1 MKFNHINNKIET
13 DTMTKTIIA
22 LTCFTT
28 LLSTTALAAVSP
40 EDAARLGKDLTP
52 LGAERAG
59 NADGSIPEWDPGKTV
74 IPPNFVPGSDNYVS
88 PYPDEKPLY
97 TGDVNNW
104 QEYTDVLTEGA
115 KGMLEKLGPDGFK
128 MNVYPTKRTDEAPDW
143 VYANVMKNAT
153 RAQLVADG
161 QKIEGN
167 LPGTPFP
174 IPQSG
179 LEVLWNHMV
188 RYAEPFSQEYD
199 VYYVGSNG
207 KPVLSTT
214 AYSTS
219 TFPAFELR
227 DEEVGDKPWA
237 KLRINYQAP
246 ARRAG
251 EILLVHEPGANYSK
265 GKGRKAW
272 QYLVGQRRVRLAPAV
287 AFDTPNPAVAG
298 TATYDDA
305 AIWNGSPERYDWK
318 LLGKKEMIIPASNY
332 EFLFEKD
339 VKDLLGEKFLAPEYT
354 RWEKHR
360 VWVVEGDLK
369 EGQRHLYSKRRIYFD
384 EDSWIATAGETYD
397 GRGNLWRVRFTY
409 GARLYDRKT
418 GAGASGSYDLLQNI
432 YNLNGKPIPGKFE
445 NGISEGSK
453 YFSPKGLA
461 RSGVR

>member
-1 MKFNHINNKIET
+1 
-13 DTMTKTIIA
+13 MTRKVIA
-22 LTCFTT
+22 LACFTA
-28 LLSTTALAAVSP
+28 LLSGTALAAVAP
-40 EDAARLGKDLTP
+40 EQAARLGKDLTP

-59 NADGSIPEWDPGKTV
+59 NADGSIPEWDPGKTI
-74 IPPNFVPGSDNYVS
+74 IPANFVPGSDNYVN
-88 PYPDEKPLY
+88 PYSDEKPLY
-97 TGDVNNW
+97 TVDVNNW
-104 QEYTDVLTEGA
+104 QEYADVLTEGA

-128 MNVYPTKRTDEAPDW
+128 MNVYPTKRTGEAPDW
-143 VYANVMKNAT
+143 IYANTMKNAT
-153 RAQLVADG
+153 RANLVADG

-167 LPGTPFP
+167 FPGTPFP

-188 RYAEPFSQEYD
+188 RYAEPASQEYD

-207 KPVLSTT
+207 KAVLSTT
-214 AYSTS
+214 AFSTS
-219 TFPAFELR
+219 RFPVFETP

-237 KLRINYQAP
+237 KLRINYEAP

-251 EILLVHEPGANYSK
+251 EILLVHEPGANYTK
-265 GKGRKAW
+265 GKGRRAW

-318 LLGKKEMIIPASNY
+318 LIGKKEMIIPASNY

-339 VKDLLGEKFLAPEYT
+339 VKDLLGEKFLAPQYT

-360 VWVVEGDLK
+360 VWVVEGTLK
-369 EGQRHLYSKRRIYFD
+369 QGQRHLYSKRRIYFD
-384 EDSWIATAGETYD
+384 EDSWVAAAGENYD

-409 GARLYDRKT
+409 GAKLYDRKT
-418 GAGASGSYDLLQNI
+418 GAAASGSYDLLQNI
-432 YNLNGKPIPGKFE
+432 YNLNGKPIPGKFK
-445 NGISEGSK
+445 NGVTQKNS

-461 RSGVR
+461 RGGVR